1 MPDVELLKYP
11 SREGASSLQDQEDRQ
26 TVCPSRRRSCAL
38 VNTPSP
44 CVNKAVCHI
53 QELKGKLESW
63 LQLVKHVLNGHITH
77 LRSEGK
83 HLNNNMLGLTSGDG
97 KEDDLPKELCI
108 EGIGLLGDPSNGM
121 NTLRKEAMDILMEV
135 AYLIDRLEADRQE
148 AKEALLKEK
157 QTRERLRKKMD
168 SLTLWR
174 QQEFPV
180 VIQNEHEA
188 CMRDIRELNWHLI
201 RKKGKL
207 EQVKDKVTHTQ
218 VLHLRLNEDIDFVK
232 KHGPLVKEKL
242 VMETDIMNKIRAAQ
256 IEADE
261 SFAKATKN
269 LLNFECELKKEE
281 DDFQMQKKEF
291 VQELA
296 KLQLHR
302 KEQQEKYE
310 ELKSLWVGL
319 SEKVKNTEEAITK
332 MDDVFKSLSQ
342 QIPELEKQ
350 EDIYNDKVM
359 ALKMEIEMEVANT
372 DHIKKC
378 KADLQKH
385 ISESRQAGETKVAE
399 LENHL
404 CQRRKE
410 LMALQ
415 EESKELELEIEDYTK
430 KIHQSEQA
438 IKQLQVDMRRIQLK
452 IGQNEDARTKT
463 QTQLSQVM
471 ALHCST
477 KAKLED
483 LEHLTF
489 TEEQSNRKVTKNL
502 KKKIM
507 VEMKDI
513 AILKGKISAAKVE
526 FNEKK
531 ERADNEMKE
540 LQSEF
545 EKASSTTA
553 ALEIVVKELR
563 KIYSDKTE
571 QTKNLKDELANLQ
584 MVKQNCS
591 NELQAKRNAKLQS
604 LNAVR
609 ELHNNVSERYE
620 DAKSRIT
627 ELRSISV
634 EYREESDMMERT
646 AKFLPAIIEELQ
658 SICDGIQYKHEMALT
673 VMTSLQQDIT
683 SCENRTIDTTE
694 AHDVHFKERRAV
706 MQKMKA
712 DLREALKENVRLA
725 NEYRVLQKVLISAK
739 REAVFVFDEKNRAE
753 VSFQERKQLS
763 LLQKRMH
770 KAMVKYFNHRSLHSQ
785 AELAYFQS
793 LSNANNQKITTVQ
806 EELSKAIQRL
816 SAFLHSLTDD
826 STTTGDDANKQ
837 SGPDANGL
845 SSAIQAVQIAV

>member
-53 QELKGKLESW
+53 QELKRKLESW
-63 LQLVKHVLNGHITH
+63 LQLH
-77 LRSEGK
+77 LRSQGK
-83 HLNNNMLGLTSGDG
+83 NLNNMLGLTSGDG
-97 KEDDLPKELCI
+97 KQDGLPKELCI
-108 EGIGLLGDPSNGM
+108 EGIGLLGGGFTLFDPSNGM

-135 AYLIDRLEADRQE
+135 AFLIDRLEADRQE

-157 QTRERLRKKMD
+157 QTRERLGKKMD
-168 SLTLWR
+168 SLALWR
-174 QQEFPV
+174 LQEFPV
-180 VIQNEHEA
+180 VIQNEHES
-188 CMRDIRELNWHLI
+188 CIRDILELNWHLT

-218 VLHLRLNEDIDFVK
+218 MFNLRLNEDIDFVK

-242 VMETDIMNKIRAAQ
+242 EMENEIMNRIRAAQ

-261 SFAKATKN
+261 SFAKATKK
-269 LLNFECELKKEE
+269 LRNFECALKKEE
-281 DDFQMQKKEF
+281 DGFQRRNEEF
-291 VQELA
+291 VQELG
-296 KLQLHR
+296 KFQIHR
-302 KEQQEKYE
+302 KERQEEYE
-310 ELKSLWVGL
+310 ELESLWLGINV
-319 SEKVKNTEEAITK
+319 KVKETEEAIVQIV
-332 MDDVFKSLSQ
+332 DVCNGLSLS
-342 QIPELEKQ
+342 IPELEKQ
-350 EDIYNDKVM
+350 EDVYKDKVM
-359 ALKMEIEMEVANT
+359 ALRSEIEMEEANM
-372 DHIKKC
+372 DRIKKC
-378 KADLQKH
+378 KADLQKQ

-399 LENHL
+399 LEDHL

-410 LMALQ
+410 LMALE

-430 KIHQSEQA
+430 KISQSEQA
-438 IKQLQVDMRRIQLK
+438 MKQLQVDMRRIQLK
-452 IGQNEDARTKT
+452 IGQNEEARTKT
-463 QTQLSQVM
+463 QTELSQVM

-489 TEEQSNRKVTKNL
+489 TEEQGNRKVTENL

-507 VEMKDI
+507 VEMKAI
-513 AILKGKISAAKVE
+513 AILKSKISATKVE

-531 ERADNEMKE
+531 MKADDEMEE

-545 EKASSTTA
+545 EKASSDTA
-553 ALEIVVKELR
+553 ALEIEVKELR
-563 KIYSDKTE
+563 KIHSDKTE
-571 QTKNLKDELANLQ
+571 QTENLKDELANLQ

-591 NELQAKRNAKLQS
+591 DDLQAQRNAKLQT

-609 ELHNNVSERYE
+609 DLHNSVSERYE
-620 DAKSRIT
+620 DAKARIA

-658 SICDGIQYKHEMALT
+658 SICDGIQYKHERALI
-673 VMTSLQQDIT
+673 VVSSLQQDIT
-683 SCENRTIDTTE
+683 GCEDRTIDTTE

-712 DLREALKENVRLA
+712 DLKEALKENMSLA
-725 NEYRVLQKVLISAK
+725 NEYRDLQKVLMNVK

-845 SSAIQAVQIAV
+845 SGAMQAVQIAV